1 MCGYFKCLC
10 VSVDDGF
17 NLLYCD
23 ILGNKVTVRAH
34 SGCSEIVSTFT
45 VSLLFRGLYCTN
57 RPSLIHK
64 IKFHICL
71 WMLLTGYKIDLYRPP
86 QQIIYLYIVAEACKT
101 SFNKSFEIMCS
112 SPSQFKLLW
121 NYENLNKGMINKAM
135 CLKDHTRRNY
145 VRKSYRD

>member
-1 MCGYFKCLC
+1 MG
-10 VSVDDGF
+10 
-17 NLLYCD
+17 LLYCWNL
-23 ILGNKVTVRAH
+23 LGNEVTVKAH
-34 SGCSEIVSTFT
+34 SGCSEIVSTFYGF
-45 VSLLFRGLYCTN
+45 SPFIRWLYCTN

-71 WMLLTGYKIDLYRPP
+71 WMLLTGFKIDLYRPP